1 MAKSRQNQVPE
12 EFDSLYT
19 PILRLKK
26 LLLSKTN
33 ELAAEQVIHSFV
45 LIHYSTFLMICLYRQ
60 LDLNVDK
67 VIEIRDLVELILSK
81 DSFLLIPE
89 HKAKIS
95 SFIDNL
101 GKQLN
106 VTYKPYVY
114 IAMYSAHLDAEI
126 YRHFNPLIG
135 IYDFIDYY
143 YVEPETVARMKQYSD
158 VSFDVLADLKL
169 SPYKQGN

>member
-1 MAKSRQNQVPE
+1 MIPDLCGIIENTTGRC
-12 EFDSLYT
+12 FD
-19 PILRLKK
+19 
-26 LLLSKTN
+26 
-33 ELAAEQVIHSFV
+33 
-45 LIHYSTFLMICLYRQ
+45 
-60 LDLNVDK
+60 DLFKAFAFKRRARDK
-67 VIEIRDLVELILSK
+67 IIEIRDLVELILSK